1 MRKEKKL
8 IKHIM
13 ILTGEPSGDFHAS
26 RLIREIKRRQPLV
39 YLSGIGGPCMKQEKV
54 ELFYNI
60 EQLSAMGLT
69 EVLLQFR
76 HIKKAFDTLK
86 TQLKQHLPDL
96 IILTDYPG
104 FNLRVAK
111 YVKEHYPVPIMYF
124 ITPKVWAWKKSR
136 LLSIKKYIDHAAL
149 IFPFEEKIF
158 KKASIPCTYVGNP
171 LTEEYPEHGI
181 PLFSKSVPL
190 LMSESSPISIG
201 LLPGSRNA
209 EINSLFPTMVQTAQL
224 IHYQYRQ
231 QHGEQYGQI
240 HFLVS
245 KASSIKIEILE
256 KIIQNSAS
264 PQIFEI
270 IEEPVDKVLKKA
282 HMVIAAS
289 GTVTLEAALLEV
301 PTLLIYKMSTI
312 SFFAARLLVKVKY
325 AGLANLITDEELM
338 PELLQADATADRIC
352 EKTLHMLKHLKSYKE
367 GLKRVRQK
375 LGNKQA
381 SKHAGSIAIHMLRQ
395 TKCCP

>member
-1 MRKEKKL
+1 
-8 IKHIM
+8 M

-60 EQLSAMGLT
+60 ERLSAMGLT

-111 YVKEHYPVPIMYF
+111 YVKEHYQVPIMYF

-136 LLSIKKYIDHAAL
+136 LLSIKKYIEHAAL

-181 PLFSKSVPL
+181 TIFSKSAPS
-190 LMSESSPISIG
+190 LMNESSPISIG

-245 KASSIKIEILE
+245 KASSIKPEILE
-256 KIIQNSAS
+256 KIIRNHAGSQHC
-264 PQIFEI
+264 EI
-270 IEEPVDKVLKKA
+270 IERPVDSILRKA
-282 HMVIAAS
+282 HMLIAAS

-301 PTLLIYKMSTI
+301 PTLLIYRMSAV
-312 SFFAARLLVKVKY
+312 SFFTAKLFVKVKY
-325 AGLANLITDEELM
+325 AGLANLITDEEIM
-338 PELLQADATADRIC
+338 PELLQAEATPEKIC
-352 EKTLHMLKHLKSYKE
+352 EKTLYMLNHLKSYKME
-367 GLKRVRQK
+367 LKKVRQK
-375 LGNKQA
+375 LGNKKA
-381 SKHAGSIAIHMLRQ
+381 AGHTASIAIHMLRQ
-395 TKCCP
+395 TDSRSGM